1 MKRTFLLML
10 LLTGILT
17 ANAQAKKWEHNIYL
31 SGGLLINKTNSG
43 SDTGL
48 SARIGYG
55 LNRYFSEKFSVMA
68 GVALRNVTESP
79 FSSKDGSDDD
89 KFTFLDI
96 PIVAQYHMAGQGN
109 GWVFG
114 LGPVLSFT
122 ANNDTYNIDAD
133 PNSPHNH
140 IDKLKNFGLGL
151 QPSVFYQI
159 GKFRIGA
166 EAYVGLTNME
176 KKTTHTNGSHYI
188 HDTVVTVQFH
198 F

>member
-1 MKRTFLLML
+1 MKRTFLIIRNVAD
-10 LLTGILT
+10 ILA

-31 SGGLLINKTNSG
+31 SGGLLIDKTNSG

-109 GWVFG
+109 G
-114 LGPVLSFT
+114 
-122 ANNDTYNIDAD
+122 
-133 PNSPHNH
+133 
-140 IDKLKNFGLGL
+140 
-151 QPSVFYQI
+151 
-159 GKFRIGA
+159 
-166 EAYVGLTNME
+166 
-176 KKTTHTNGSHYI
+176 
-188 HDTVVTVQFH
+188 
-198 F
+198 